1 MANAYGD
8 NSQLVHNW
16 RVLILS
22 LRISG
27 VLFWISALLILYIV
41 VLT

>member
-8 NSQLVHNW
+8 NSQLVRNW

-27 VLFWISALLILYIV
+27 VLFWIAALFILCV
-41 VLT
+41 VLLT